1 MAGPTYSYGPA
12 FYIKAHKIMIY
23 KFRLLSDEVE
33 DFRRDIEID
42 SDATFYDL
50 HKAII
55 AATGYSDDQ
64 MTSFFLCDDR
74 WEKEAEIT
82 LEDMGGLSEDDNLTM
97 RETVIGD
104 MLEEEKQRLL
114 YVFDPLADRVFFI
127 ELSKIKY
134 GESIDEARCTKSI
147 GEAPVQL
154 LDFDEIMKKS
164 AANDTSSFEDL
175 DDDFYGSE
183 SYNDDE
189 FDGSSYDIDDIADP
203 NSYGY

>member
-1 MAGPTYSYGPA
+1 
-12 FYIKAHKIMIY
+12 MIY

-42 SDATFYDL
+42 SDATFHDL
-50 HKAII
+50 HMAILE
-55 AATGYSDDQ
+55 ATGYNDDQ

-74 WEKEAEIT
+74 WEKETEIT
-82 LEDMGGLSEDDNLTM
+82 LEDMGSRSDEDNLIM
-97 RETVIGD
+97 RDTTICD
-104 MLEEEKQRLL
+104 MLEEEKERLI
-114 YVFDPLADRVFFI
+114 YVFDPLADRVFFM

-134 GESIDEARCTKSI
+134 GENIDEARCTKSI

-164 AANDTSSFEDL
+164 EANTSSLIEDL
-175 DDDFYGSE
+175 DDDFYGSD

-189 FDGSSYDIDDIADP
+189 FDTDGFDINDIADP
-203 NSYGY
+203 SSYNY

>member
-1 MAGPTYSYGPA
+1 
-12 FYIKAHKIMIY
+12 MIY
-23 KFRLLSDEVE
+23 KFRLLSDEAE

-42 SDATFYDL
+42 SDATFHDL
-50 HKAII
+50 HTAIL

-74 WEKEAEIT
+74 WEKETEIT
-82 LEDMGGLSEDDNLTM
+82 LEDMGGRSDEDNLIM
-97 RETVIGD
+97 RDTIIGD

-114 YVFDPLADRVFFI
+114 YVFDPLADRVFFM

-134 GESIDEARCTKSI
+134 GESISEAKCTKSI
-147 GEAPVQL
+147 GEPPVQL

-164 AANDTSSFEDL
+164 EANAVSSLEDL
-175 DDDFYGSE
+175 DDDFYGSD

-189 FDGSSYDIDDIADP
+189 FDSDSFDINDMADP
-203 NSYGY
+203 SSYGY

>member
-1 MAGPTYSYGPA
+1 
-12 FYIKAHKIMIY
+12 MIY

-42 SDATFYDL
+42 SDATFHDL

-64 MTSFFLCDDR
+64 MTSFFICDDR
-74 WEKEAEIT
+74 WEKETEIT
-82 LEDMGGLSEDDNLTM
+82 LEDMGSRSDEDNYIM
-97 RETVIGD
+97 RETVIVD
-104 MLEEEKQRLL
+104 MIEEEKQRLL
-114 YVFDPLADRVFFI
+114 YVFDPLADRVFFM

-134 GESIDEARCTKSI
+134 GENLDEAKCTKSL

-164 AANDTSSFEDL
+164 NAAATTDIDDL
-175 DDDFYGSE
+175 DDDFYGSDG
-183 SYNDDE
+183 YNDDE
-189 FDGSSYDIDDIADP
+189 IDIDGFDINDIADP
-203 NSYGY
+203 NSFGY